1 MRRWV
6 AHVANR
12 RSRRGAVM
20 TSLARATPVVVSGEL
35 GFQVHVQPARDAI
48 WVQPVGELDLA
59 TIPGLRGQVEELI
72 AVGVEHVRHPS
83 RSTQLAQPTI

>member
-1 MRRWV
+1 
-6 AHVANR
+6 
-12 RSRRGAVM
+12 M
-20 TSLARATPVVVSGEL
+20 TSLVRATPVVVSGEL